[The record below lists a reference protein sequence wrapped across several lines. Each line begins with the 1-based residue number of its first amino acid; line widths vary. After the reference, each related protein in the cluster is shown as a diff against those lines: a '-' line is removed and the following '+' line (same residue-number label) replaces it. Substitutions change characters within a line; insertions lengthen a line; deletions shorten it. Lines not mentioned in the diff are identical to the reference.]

1 MVDQA
6 VSLERVC
13 TIPVTANLPWQMV
26 LMFADVM
33 GVLDKADTH
42 SSDHAD
48 VLRLNVLDS
57 VRTWTARLVEW

>member
-1 MVDQA
+1 
-6 VSLERVC
+6 
-13 TIPVTANLPWQMV
+13 
-26 LMFADVM
+26 MFADVM

-57 VRTWTARLVEW
+57 VWTWTARLMNVEAKP